1 MDSGRRDGLRRE
13 TVALLGP
20 GETEI
25 LTVAQSPEATQ
36 CVWSRVDEGVHR
48 PATDLVGKGWKGGR
62 EMSAN
67 TGAFRVWSCA
77 APRVEER

>member
-25 LTVAQSPEATQ
+25 LTVPRLPTEATKTIERQ
-36 CVWSRVDEGVHR
+36 VVKPRCRYCGNLGDEI
-48 PATDLVGKGWKGGR
+48 AGKCSKC
-62 EMSAN
+62 
-67 TGAFRVWSCA
+67 GAGL
-77 APRVEER
+77 